1 MSLALYRKYRPSRLD
16 EVIGQEHVVEPL
28 SRALDNDMVHHAYL
42 FSGPRG
48 CGKTSSARILARSLN
63 CVNGPTSD
71 PCGECNSC
79 IDLAPEGG
87 GSIDVIELDAATHG
101 LVDDARDLREKAV
114 YAPAVSKYKIYI
126 IDEAH
131 QLGPGAANALLKLV
145 EEPPP
150 HLRFVFATTEP
161 DKIIGTIRSRT
172 HQYNFRL
179 VPART
184 LQSHLAWICKQEG
197 VEADE
202 QALGLVARA
211 AGGSVRDALSIL
223 GQLIAGASSNGLT
236 YADAQK
242 QLGVTDAALLDD
254 LMQALAAGDGSTMF
268 RLVDTVIETGHDPRR
283 FVTDVLDRLRDL
295 LIVSQV
301 PDATEAGLIDGP
313 PELVA
318 ELTKQAAQFGLP
330 RLIRASDIVNEGL
343 SKLRGATA
351 PKLQLELIMAKLLLT
366 PGDAAASVAPIAAG
380 AAPAIAAPVAAAASG
395 AATGAAA
402 DAAQSPTPQAT
413 ASTPPPKLSEVAPTT
428 KPADGPPPKPAAES
442 KPSKAETGT
451 AETGKAK
458 AAKSADAK
466 PESKQA
472 SGAAQPQGDG
482 PPARPAARKAASK
495 QATNEPPA
503 KPAAAQDEPGLAD
516 SDSAD
521 AKSPAEPQAETAAS
535 PATADEA
542 AQAPAA
548 ATAEVTVPQ
557 LQALWPSVLD
567 TVKNDS
573 RVAWMMVVEAQPQG
587 FVDNTVA
594 LGHADAGTIKRFANS
609 AHADKIA
616 AAVSATVGT
625 KVRVAME
632 PLGSPTPGSS
642 TRSGRASTPS
652 DEDES
657 HDPLEDSED
666 VEELDSISLLV
677 SKLDAVPISEE
688 ES

>member
-28 SRALDNDMVHHAYL
+28 SRALDNDKVHHAYL

-71 PCGECNSC
+71 PCGECDSC
-79 IDLAPEGG
+79 VDLAPEGG

-179 VPART
+179 VPVRT

-197 VEADE
+197 VKVDD

-223 GQLIAGASSNGLT
+223 GQLLAGAGPQGLT
-236 YADAQK
+236 AADAQK
-242 QLGVTDAALLDD
+242 QLGVTDTALLDE
-254 LMQALAAGDGSTMF
+254 LMSALAAGDGSTMF

-301 PDATEAGLIDGP
+301 EDANEAGLIEGP
-313 PELVA
+313 PELVN
-318 ELTKQAAQFGLP
+318 ELTSQAAQFGLP
-330 RLIRASDIVNEGL
+330 RLIRASDVVNEGL

-351 PKLQLELIMAKLLLT
+351 PKLQLELIMAKLLLS
-366 PGDAAASVAPIAAG
+366 PGD
-380 AAPAIAAPVAAAASG
+380 VAAAQPVV
-395 AATGAAA
+395 AATAPPVAPAPAASADPAPVKEVAKASAGA
-402 DAAQSPTPQAT
+402 
-413 ASTPPPKLSEVAPTT
+413 PPPKLSEVAPSTTEDAPPT
-428 KPADGPPPKPAAES
+428 KPAASAPAKKAPAKNATANKDSSDGPPPRPTKKAAAE
-442 KPSKAETGT
+442 KAS
-451 AETGKAK
+451 AK
-458 AAKSADAK
+458 DDQPEEAVSAPASASADA
-466 PESKQA
+466 
-472 SGAAQPQGDG
+472 
-482 PPARPAARKAASK
+482 
-495 QATNEPPA
+495 
-503 KPAAAQDEPGLAD
+503 
-516 SDSAD
+516 
-521 AKSPAEPQAETAAS
+521 
-535 PATADEA
+535 
-542 AQAPAA
+542 QAP
-548 ATAEVTVPQ
+548 VTELTVAQ

-567 TVKNDS
+567 TIKNDS
-573 RVAWMMVVEAQPQG
+573 RVAWMMVVDATPQG
-587 FVDNTVA
+587 VEGNTVA
-594 LGHADAGTIKRFANS
+594 VGHSDAGTIKRFANS
-609 AHADKIA
+609 PHAEKVA
-616 AAVSATVGT
+616 AAVSATLGT
-625 KVRVAME
+625 EVRVVME
-632 PLGSPTPGSS
+632 PAGGAGATASGSADKGAQ
-642 TRSGRASTPS
+642 GGGAA
-652 DEDES
+652 DES
-657 HDPLEDSED
+657 AEPLADSED
-666 VEELDSISLLV
+666 VEELDSIELLV
-677 SKLDAVPISEE
+677 NKLDAVAISEE
-688 ES
+688 DA

>member
-28 SRALDNDMVHHAYL
+28 SRALDNDKVHHAYL

-63 CVNGPTSD
+63 CVKGPTSD
-71 PCGECNSC
+71 PCGECDSC

-197 VEADE
+197 VKVDD
-202 QALGLVARA
+202 QALALVARA
-211 AGGSVRDALSIL
+211 AGGSVRDSLSIL
-223 GQLIAGASSNGLT
+223 GQLLAGAGPQGLT
-236 YADAQK
+236 AADAQK

-254 LMQALAAGDGSTMF
+254 LMSALAAGDGSTMF

-301 PDATEAGLIDGP
+301 DDASEAGLIDGP

-318 ELTKQAAQFGLP
+318 ELTRQASQFGLP
-330 RLIRASDIVNEGL
+330 RLIRTSDVVNDGL

-351 PKLQLELIMAKLLLT
+351 PKLQLELIMAKLLLS
-366 PGDAAASVAPIAAG
+366 PGDVAATQPVVPAAAVAPAPASSTPTSSAKSATDSTASA
-380 AAPAIAAPVAAAASG
+380 AAPTKPASKS
-395 AATGAAA
+395 A
-402 DAAQSPTPQAT
+402 DG
-413 ASTPPPKLSEVAPTT
+413 PPPKLSEVAPSTSENAPPVKPSNVANELASDQPPT
-428 KPADGPPPKPAAES
+428 KPAAKKAPAKKAAVGKDAFDGPPPRPGKKSAAAAES
-442 KPSKAETGT
+442 ASEPVKSDEAE
-451 AETGKAK
+451 
-458 AAKSADAK
+458 
-466 PESKQA
+466 
-472 SGAAQPQGDG
+472 
-482 PPARPAARKAASK
+482 
-495 QATNEPPA
+495 
-503 KPAAAQDEPGLAD
+503 KPANHTAG
-516 SDSAD
+516 SDA
-521 AKSPAEPQAETAAS
+521 PEAEL
-535 PATADEA
+535 
-542 AQAPAA
+542 
-548 ATAEVTVPQ
+548 TVAQ

-567 TVKNDS
+567 TIKNDS
-573 RVAWMMVVEAQPQG
+573 RVAWMMVVDATPQS
-587 FVDNTVA
+587 VDGNTVA
-594 LGHADAGTIKRFANS
+594 IGHSDAGTIKRFANS
-609 AHADKIA
+609 PHAEKVT
-616 AAVSATVGT
+616 AAVSSTLGT
-625 KVRVAME
+625 NVRVVMEVAGGAGADVSGPAAEGMIAQDTDESAE
-632 PLGSPTPGSS
+632 PL
-642 TRSGRASTPS
+642 A
-652 DEDES
+652 
-657 HDPLEDSED
+657 DSED
-666 VEELDSISLLV
+666 VEELDSIELLV
-677 SKLDAVPISEE
+677 NKLDAVAISEE
-688 ES
+688 DA

>member
-28 SRALDNDMVHHAYL
+28 GRALDNDKVHHAYL

-71 PCGECNSC
+71 PCGQCNSC

-197 VEADE
+197 VQVED
-202 QALGLVARA
+202 QALALVARA
-211 AGGSVRDALSIL
+211 AGGSVRDSLSIL
-223 GQLIAGASSNGLT
+223 GQLLAGAGSEGLT
-236 YADAQK
+236 AADAQK

-254 LMQALAAGDGSTMF
+254 LMSALAAGDGSTMF

-301 PDATEAGLIDGP
+301 DDANEAGLIDGP

-318 ELTKQAAQFGLP
+318 ELTKQAEQFGLP
-330 RLIRASDIVNEGL
+330 RLIRASDVVNEGL

-351 PKLQLELIMAKLLLT
+351 PKLQLELIMAKLLLS
-366 PGDAAASVAPIAAG
+366 PGEVAASSTPTVTTAG
-380 AAPAIAAPVAAAASG
+380 SGSAAPAAAPTKPAPKSAAG
-395 AATGAAA
+395 G
-402 DAAQSPTPQAT
+402 
-413 ASTPPPKLSEVAPTT
+413 PPPKLSQVAPSTSQDT
-428 KPADGPPPKPAAES
+428 
-442 KPSKAETGT
+442 
-451 AETGKAK
+451 
-458 AAKSADAK
+458 
-466 PESKQA
+466 
-472 SGAAQPQGDG
+472 
-482 PPARPAARKAASK
+482 
-495 QATNEPPA
+495 PPA
-503 KPAAAQDEPGLAD
+503 KPSEATGKSSSDEPVVNKAAANDATS
-516 SDSAD
+516 SDASA
-521 AKSPAEPQAETAAS
+521 PEL
-535 PATADEA
+535 
-542 AQAPAA
+542 
-548 ATAEVTVPQ
+548 TVEQ

-567 TVKNDS
+567 SVKNDS
-573 RVAWMMVVEAQPQG
+573 RVAWMMVVDATPQG
-587 FVDNTVA
+587 VEGSTVVV
-594 LGHADAGTIKRFANS
+594 GHADAGTIKRFANS
-609 AHADKIA
+609 PHAEKVA
-616 AAVSATVGT
+616 AAVSSTLGT
-625 KVRVAME
+625 NVRVVMELAGDTGAGVSSLGGAESSQEAADESVE
-632 PLGSPTPGSS
+632 PL
-642 TRSGRASTPS
+642 A
-652 DEDES
+652 
-657 HDPLEDSED
+657 DSED
-666 VEELDSISLLV
+666 VEELDSIELLV
-677 SKLDAVPISEE
+677 DKLDAVAISEE
-688 ES
+688 DA